1 MKNKGLLI
9 IFIIL
14 FLLSSASAGI
24 GYYEHTKSKPEK
36 PNTGNTTE
44 AKITYK
50 YYLEDEEVQ
59 EMPGAEKILDELGN
73 ETDKYKYKFS
83 LVRCVDTTVSG
94 QFNVEEWKF
103 VPIVEKDTTCNLF
116 FVNSTYEVTLTVTN
130 GKADDNNPK
139 YIEREKDGEFK
150 IIPSEG
156 YKFSEVQCSDEKSAT
171 WNEQNNS
178 LPSNAIMHVKR
189 NFR

>member
-50 YYLEDEEVQ
+50 YYLEDEE
-59 EMPGAEKILDELGN
+59 
-73 ETDKYKYKFS
+73 
-83 LVRCVDTTVSG
+83 
-94 QFNVEEWKF
+94 
-103 VPIVEKDTTCNLF
+103 
-116 FVNSTYEVTLTVTN
+116 STRHYV
-130 GKADDNNPK
+130 K
-139 YIEREKDGEFK
+139 YISYE
-150 IIPSEG
+150 
-156 YKFSEVQCSDEKSAT
+156 YKHEIESVS
-171 WNEQNNS
+171 
-178 LPSNAIMHVKR
+178 
-189 NFR
+189 